1 MLHLAP
7 APQVDDPHDETPR
20 PYAEAVA
27 RLAGIRHALRLV
39 DPFGGGPASD
49 PSDDEEAA
57 AAWSNASRSRARCF
71 DERTIRTAGAA
82 AAGLEALLGER
93 AAGRDPNPVASHKL
107 AEEIRRGL
115 EDVSRLMRGGAG
127 ER

>member
-7 APQVDDPHDETPR
+7 VPQVDATAE
-20 PYAEAVA
+20 PYAEALA

-49 PSDDEEAA
+49 PCDDERFAA
-57 AAWSNASRSRARCF
+57 SWNGASTAKSRCF
-71 DERTIRTAGAA
+71 DSRTARTAGVA
-82 AAGLEALLGER
+82 AAGLEPMLGEQ
-93 AAGRDPNPVASHKL
+93 AAGRQPNEAASREL

-115 EDVSRLMRGGAG
+115 EDVSRLMLRA
-127 ER
+127 